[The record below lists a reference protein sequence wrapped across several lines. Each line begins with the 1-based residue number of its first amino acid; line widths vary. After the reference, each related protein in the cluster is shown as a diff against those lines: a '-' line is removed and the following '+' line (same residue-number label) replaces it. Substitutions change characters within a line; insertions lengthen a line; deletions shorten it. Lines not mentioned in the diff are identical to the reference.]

1 MLLPRRILPIVL
13 VSLALGSPALAST
26 IVIPAFLTSTPGN
39 TTDGSG
45 PNEEGRSFHVQQIF
59 GLPLG
64 LGPIRIDGF
73 AFRAAPDTGPV
84 GLSFQNLDIHMS
96 TTQYFP
102 VNVPGPLITPDFNA
116 NLGPDNTLVFS
127 GPFTMSSPGCR
138 GPAACPFDIVFHLT
152 TPFFYNP
159 LQGRLLVD
167 LQITNIHVLIA
178 PSALDA
184 IDFSEPPF
192 SGFGST
198 ASVSALF
205 GDPTGEVTP
214 SGEVTQFIFTAVPEP
229 ATMTLMLSG
238 LGGLAAARR
247 RNRKKFDTR

>member
-1 MLLPRRILPIVL
+1 ML

-26 IVIPAFLTSTPGN
+26 IVIPGFLTSTPGN
-39 TTDGSG
+39 TTDGSNAARRAG
-45 PNEEGRSFHVQQIF
+45 AFTFSRFF

-73 AFRAAPDTGPV
+73 AFRAAPDHGPV

-127 GPFTMSSPGCR
+127 GPFTMSSPGCT

-167 LQITNIHVLIA
+167 LQITNIHVAIA
-178 PSALDA
+178 RSALDA
-184 IDFSEPPF
+184 INFSEPPF
-192 SGFGST
+192 PGFGST
-198 ASVSALF
+198 ASVGGRL
-205 GDPTGEVTP
+205 GDPTGGVTP
-214 SGEVTQFIFTAVPEP
+214 DGDVTQLIFATVPEP